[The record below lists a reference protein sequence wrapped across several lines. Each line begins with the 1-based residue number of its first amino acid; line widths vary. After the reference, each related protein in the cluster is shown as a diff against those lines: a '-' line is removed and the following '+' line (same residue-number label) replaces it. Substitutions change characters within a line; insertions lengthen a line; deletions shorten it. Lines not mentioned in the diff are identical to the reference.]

1 LFRLRAATHA
11 RPAKSATLAG
21 ASHARRSY
29 GRMAAMYTAADLTLA
44 QQHVDDGVRLVTE
57 QRQRIAN

>member
-1 LFRLRAATHA
+1 
-11 RPAKSATLAG
+11 
-21 ASHARRSY
+21 
-29 GRMAAMYTAADLTLA
+29 MAAMYAAADLTLA